1 MKVILL
7 EDVKGTGKKD
17 EMVDV
22 KQGFAENFLIPNKK
36 AVLANKENIE
46 KLKIKKENL
55 EAKRKETKEN
65 SKNIANILK
74 DKVVEIKVKAGEDGK
89 LFGTVTNKDI
99 EEKLLEDFNIK
110 IDRKRIKIQE
120 KIKLKGEYKV
130 DIKLE
135 EGIETTIKVLVK
147 GE

>member
-89 LFGTVTNKDI
+89 LFGTVKNKDI

>member
-55 EAKRKETKEN
+55 EAKRKEIKEN

>member
-22 KQGFAENFLIPNKK
+22 KEGFAENFLIPNKK

-55 EAKRKETKEN
+55 EAKRKEIKEN

>member
-55 EAKRKETKEN
+55 EAKRKKTKEN

>member
-17 EMVDV
+17 ELVDV

-36 AVLANKENIE
+36 AVVANKENLE

-55 EAKRKETKEN
+55 EAKKKKTKEN

-74 DKVVEIKVKAGEDGK
+74 DKTVEVKVKTGSDGK

-99 EEKLLEDFNIK
+99 EERLLEDFNLK

-120 KIKLKGEYKV
+120 KIKTKGEYKV

-135 EGIETTIKVLVK
+135 EGIEATIKVLVK

>member
-17 EMVDV
+17 ELVDV

-36 AVLANKENIE
+36 AVVANKENLE

-55 EAKRKETKEN
+55 EAKKKKIKEN

-74 DKVVEIKVKAGEDGK
+74 DKTVEVKVKTGSDGK

-99 EEKLLEDFNIK
+99 EERLLEDFNLK

-120 KIKLKGEYKV
+120 KIKTKGEYKV

-135 EGIETTIKVLVK
+135 EGIEATIKVLVK